1 MNERLVGGVGGQDN
15 SFHAIEPK
23 KQTEG
28 LTEVEN
34 LVLDPEVAE
43 LFEEIKKL
51 EHEKSGEELTEEEIN
66 ELIDRKVE
74 LIEKI
79 EDLKNIE
86 DKDAAHNIFSELFDG
101 AIDPLGL
108 YLDINYVAKRLDITT
123 RMLTMMGMR
132 GEIEIGKLGTKT
144 WVSKKS
150 VLDYLNAR
158 HFTKRQEDDEG
169 IFPTNHKGRRTDV
182 EPTLTLHKE
191 KLTEIHKG
199 RRTDVEPT
207 LTLHKEKL
215 TEIPQLKSATVF
227 AKFLG
232 CSKRSFTRLCDAGHI
247 DHFRIGTL
255 YKVSVSD
262 FYKHFRE
269 EIKK

>member
-158 HFTKRQEDDEG
+158 HFTKRQEGDEG
-169 IFPTNHKGRRTDV
+169 IFPTN
-182 EPTLTLHKE
+182 
-191 KLTEIHKG
+191 HKG

>member
-191 KLTEIHKG
+191 KLTEI
-199 RRTDVEPT
+199 
-207 LTLHKEKL
+207 
-215 TEIPQLKSATVF
+215 PQLKSATVF